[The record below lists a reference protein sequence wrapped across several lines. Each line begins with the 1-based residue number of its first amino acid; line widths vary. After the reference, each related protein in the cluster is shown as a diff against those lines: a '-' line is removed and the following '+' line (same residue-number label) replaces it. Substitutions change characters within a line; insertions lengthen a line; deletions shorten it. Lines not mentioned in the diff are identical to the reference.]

1 MFGGL
6 RKTFSGEEEEEFGD
20 RKLFLIKNLSVQ
32 KACFL

>member
-6 RKTFSGEEEEEFGD
+6 RKTFSGEEEFGE